1 MVPTSIIK
9 MLYVIIVTIIAFILL
24 KSISPQYDST
34 ALHYASLKGH
44 PEAVKLLVQSHAN
57 MNVKD
62 NVSTEPPN

>member
-9 MLYVIIVTIIAFILL
+9 MVYVIIVTIAFILL
-24 KSISPQYDST
+24 KSVSPQYDST

-62 NVSTEPPN
+62 NVSTEPSN